1 MAKMMKERDYAT
13 PFHMLHSAMLL
24 GQKSRLVKFNQA
36 IRQIVKPNDYV
47 VDIGTGSGILA
58 IMAAKAGAE
67 RVSAIDI
74 NQESLDYARKAAAL
88 NGVADKIEFIKGH
101 FSDFIP
107 TERADVVICEMLS
120 SILLI
125 EQQVPASLHAVDRIL
140 KPEGFIIPQKVT
152 IYTVPVESSVMA
164 ERFSFEQLRFP
175 SVVQT
180 VSSEAARDLA
190 DIQVLDEFDLTNPP
204 SDFSVD
210 KQLTFHIVNNGIIHG
225 LAGFFES
232 VIFKDIK
239 LYMED
244 GWKQLFIPIKKPVKA
259 KMGDKFTFRVVYTP
273 GEYNS
278 LYVEML

>member
-1 MAKMMKERDYAT
+1 MAKMMNERDYAT

-24 GQKSRLVKFNQA
+24 GQKSRLDKFNQA

-125 EQQVPASLHAVDRIL
+125 EQQVPASLHAVDKIL

-244 GWKQLFIPIKKPVKA
+244 GWKQLFIPIKKPVKT
-259 KMGDKFTFRVVYTP
+259 KMGDEFKFRVVYTP